1 MFNIN
6 KPIFITTGD
15 GSFLDT
21 LSWCFLDVKRDA
33 SDPNNCA
40 KADAHISSGYCSS
53 SEVAEVIQC
62 PAN

>member
-1 MFNIN
+1 MDKCCSNE
-6 KPIFITTGD
+6 D
-15 GSFLDT
+15 YS
-21 LSWCFLDVKRDA
+21 DA

-40 KADAHISSGYCSS
+40 KAEAHISSGYCSS